1 MYMKAEEGDAVIAW
15 ASSFFERA
23 MFVLYEQIN
32 PNDTF
37 GKMMMQNLE
46 VEAFS
51 VHDTHFFSKG
61 SESVLA
67 QHLYVSH
74 SGIPTTTVANARLD
88 RGNRP
93 YDARCLQPLH
103 G

>member
-1 MYMKAEEGDAVIAW
+1 MYMKAEEGDAIIAW

-51 VHDTHFFSKG
+51 VHETHF
-61 SESVLA
+61 
-67 QHLYVSH
+67 
-74 SGIPTTTVANARLD
+74 
-88 RGNRP
+88 
-93 YDARCLQPLH
+93 
-103 G
+103 